1 MRRPFVGRKVSMRF
15 GITLS
20 ACVLLLISVSA
31 TYETFGR
38 DEYLREK
45 LQTAVEAGKITQE
58 KADEKL
64 EKMQG
69 RIRYGKKYWSGN
81 DLPEKLQSAVEA
93 GKITQEKADE
103 KLEKMQGRIK
113 YGKKYWSGNDLREK
127 LQTAVEAGEIT
138 QDQAD
143 EKFERMKNVNG
154 NGWKHNNPNH
164 AGKHIP

>member
-1 MRRPFVGRKVSMRF
+1 MRRPFVDRKILMRF

-20 ACVLLLISVSA
+20 VCVLLLIGVAA
-31 TYETFGR
+31 TYETFSR

-58 KADEKL
+58 QADERL
-64 EKMQG
+64 EKMPG
-69 RIRYGKKYWSGN
+69 RIRYGKKYWS
-81 DLPEKLQSAVEA
+81 
-93 GKITQEKADE
+93 AD
-103 KLEKMQGRIK
+103 
-113 YGKKYWSGNDLREK
+113 DLREK
-127 LQTAVEAGEIT
+127 LQTAVEAGEITQDQADEKLEKMPGRIRYEKKYWSADDLREKLQTAVETGKIT